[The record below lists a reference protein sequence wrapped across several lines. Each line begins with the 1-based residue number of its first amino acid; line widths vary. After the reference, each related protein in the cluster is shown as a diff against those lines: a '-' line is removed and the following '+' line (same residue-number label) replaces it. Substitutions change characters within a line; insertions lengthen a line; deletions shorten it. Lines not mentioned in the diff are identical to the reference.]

1 MAELVFEK
9 VKKIKKG
16 EKVFRSERVKNK
28 KDFSV
33 DKDGKPSFSNRLET
47 CLGWTEGLKGRE
59 LNDTSCAIGTLFVYL
74 FMWFI
79 KEIKEEI
86 EKLEGE
92 SK

>member
-47 CLGWTEGLKGRE
+47 CLG
-59 LNDTSCAIGTLFVYL
+59 
-74 FMWFI
+74 
-79 KEIKEEI
+79 
-86 EKLEGE
+86 
-92 SK
+92 